1 MLLFWVVWLS
11 ALECELALCPVFPC
25 CTCCLSLSNRLSY
38 LIPCHGIQCVC
49 MPIAPL
55 TRDLLLTGCHL
66 TPSQEEKRGTMRGT
80 VLVQSPL
87 QFVVDRYILLVI
99 IANLLPYLLHWLNF
113 LVGVYV
119 QKNTVH
125 KEFGGTGVHGGG
137 ELGLYPPWR
146 RWDLPRKKKTGRQSR
161 TPCVIYSSAE
171 QCVLETKSE

>member
-1 MLLFWVVWLS
+1 
-11 ALECELALCPVFPC
+11 
-25 CTCCLSLSNRLSY
+25 
-38 LIPCHGIQCVC
+38 
-49 MPIAPL
+49 
-55 TRDLLLTGCHL
+55 
-66 TPSQEEKRGTMRGT
+66 MRGA

-99 IANLLPYLLHWLNF
+99 IANLLPYLLHWLSF

-137 ELGLYPPWR
+137 GLGLYPPWR
-146 RWDLPRKKKTGRQSR
+146 RWDLPRKKKQEGKAALH
-161 TPCVIYSSAE
+161 VIYSSAE